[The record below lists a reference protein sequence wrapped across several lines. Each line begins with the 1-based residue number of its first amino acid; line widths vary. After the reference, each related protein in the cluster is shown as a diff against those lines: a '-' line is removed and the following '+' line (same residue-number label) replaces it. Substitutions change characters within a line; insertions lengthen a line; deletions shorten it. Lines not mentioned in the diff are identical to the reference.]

1 MERES
6 RTEKNLMRSLVLSL
20 AVVLILGVLLTGCAT
35 QPTGSGQKSPSD
47 EPIELGDYIILAWQ
61 TIGMKCTSD
70 NDAWFSFHTP
80 GNDMW
85 AQVIKRGDPPV
96 VVTEGITLT
105 YEAPEDHRDPSK
117 TLNFW
122 EYAPITLG
130 EEIPVNVG
138 KRGKAADQGTLEV
151 NEDKSAW
158 TAIGIPI
165 SPYNDRGE
173 VNAYPMFT
181 VTATDEVTG
190 QVLAQTKVA
199 MPVSAELGCYL
210 CHGGTTKNP
219 GIGLADETAKNIL
232 AAHDKNTGTNLLA
245 EAEAGKPQYCL
256 DCHAAANV
264 GAPGKPEVLSM
275 SAALHG
281 KHAQYIQ
288 GGTVDSCGVCHPS
301 SHRGDVY
308 CQRDV
313 HRGFGLDC
321 MDCHG
326 TLPQHAASVLSNELH
341 KPAAQK
347 SLERLLPFLGDV
359 EPVARGHWLNQPDCL
374 SCHGPDHQKASFD
387 ASSYNQWIFE
397 RDELYRFQMSDNGD
411 LMCASCHGSPHVIYP
426 ATTVFGYDQINYQP
440 ETYQGF
446 AGPIGANG
454 NCSVCHTASVTGD
467 WHHKNQEQPFIA
479 PSFANDPKR

>member
-1 MERES
+1 MERNT
-6 RTEKNLMRSLVLSL
+6 REKKKLITPLAMSLSAVLL
-20 AVVLILGVLLTGCAT
+20 LGLLLTGCAT
-35 QPTGSGQKSPSD
+35 QPSGSNTKQQGQVAPT
-47 EPIELGDYIILAWQ
+47 ELGDYIILSWQ

-70 NDAWFSFHTP
+70 NDAWFSWHTP

-96 VVTEGITLT
+96 VVTEGIKLT

-122 EYAPITLG
+122 DYAPITLG
-130 EEIPVNVG
+130 KEIPVNTG
-138 KRGKAADQGTLEV
+138 RSGNAADKGELTL
-151 NEDKSAW
+151 NEAKSAW
-158 TAIGIPI
+158 TALGIPI
-165 SPYNDRGE
+165 SPFNDHGE
-173 VNAYPMFT
+173 VYAYPMFT
-181 VTATDEVTG
+181 VTASDEVTG
-190 QVLAQTKVA
+190 KVLATTKVS
-199 MPVSAELGCYL
+199 MPVSAEIGCYL
-210 CHGGTTKNP
+210 CHGGITKQP

-245 EAEAGKPQYCL
+245 EAEAGRPQYCL

-264 GAPGKPEVLSM
+264 GAPGKPDVLSM

-301 SHRGDVY
+301 SNKGEVY

-313 HRGFGLDC
+313 HRGFGMDC

-326 TLPQHAASVLSNELH
+326 TLPQHAASVLTNELH
-341 KPAAQK
+341 KPAAQA
-347 SLERLLPFLGDV
+347 SLERLKPFLNDV
-359 EPVARGHWLNQPDCL
+359 DPVGRGHWINQPDCL
-374 SCHGPDHQKASFD
+374 SCHEDHKKASFE
-387 ASSYNQWIFE
+387 ASSYNEWIFE
-397 RDELYRFQMSDNGD
+397 RDELYRFEKADNGD
-411 LMCASCHGSPHVIYP
+411 MMCASCHGSPHAIYP
-426 ATTVFGYDQINYQP
+426 VSTVFGYDQINYQP
-440 ETYQGF
+440 ESLQGF

-454 NCSVCHTASVTGD
+454 NCSVCHTAPVTGD